1 MNYYG
6 FDVVP
11 ENTLRVVITQLDE
24 DYAIARLLDLDEV
37 PSPLWGEVLGKFKRA
52 IEQMGF
58 ELIASKT
65 ELEYIVNQKIES
77 NVPRGYLEALEKF
90 KWPALLLRRIELEY
104 DPDRF

>member
-37 PSPLWGEVLGKFKRA
+37 PSPLWGEVLGKFKSV
-52 IEQMGF
+52 M
-58 ELIASKT
+58 
-65 ELEYIVNQKIES
+65 
-77 NVPRGYLEALEKF
+77 
-90 KWPALLLRRIELEY
+90 
-104 DPDRF
+104 D